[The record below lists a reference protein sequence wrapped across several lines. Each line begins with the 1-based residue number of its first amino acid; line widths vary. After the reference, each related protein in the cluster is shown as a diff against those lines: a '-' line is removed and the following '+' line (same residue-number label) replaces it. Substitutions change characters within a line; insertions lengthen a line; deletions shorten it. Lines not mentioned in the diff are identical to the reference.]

1 MLQGEVARIL
11 AAGSDDKREE
21 DFLRVATSLGATAA
35 AKGLGTAVRRASGRA
50 ASTPTPPAAP
60 APVTPAPSSGLP
72 RPAKWSI
79 YGVIAALV
87 GVLAWSQLPRGPY
100 STDLSRIGQ
109 GRPAVVLAY
118 DIQTMGGME
127 VMAMMDTLRPNYRD
141 RVEFLVA
148 ALGAPEGQ
156 AFGQRHRAISGTV
169 VLFSEAGIP
178 VRTLRGPANAAEL
191 QQALEGLLAHGMPR

>member
-1 MLQGEVARIL
+1 
-11 AAGSDDKREE
+11 
-21 DFLRVATSLGATAA
+21 
-35 AKGLGTAVRRASGRA
+35 
-50 ASTPTPPAAP
+50 
-60 APVTPAPSSGLP
+60 VTPAPSSGLP
-72 RPAKWSI
+72 RLAKWSI

-100 STDLSRIGQ
+100 STDLARIGQ
-109 GRPAVVLAY
+109 GRPAIVLAY

-156 AFGQRHRAISGTV
+156 AFGQRHRAVSGTV

-178 VRTLRGPANAAEL
+178 VRTLHGPANAAEL